1 MEEISDRNILDDFT
15 IEFSKIVEKFTE
27 YIVVS
32 GYVAISSGR
41 TRGTED
47 IDMIIPNLNYEEFN
61 KLNIELIKNDFSC
74 IQSNDSKEIYNYLTD
89 NLSVR
94 YIKNNEPLPEMEL
107 KFSKDELDEY
117 QLKTKTKLELTGL
130 DLWFSNINVNIAFKE
145 ELLKSPKDIDDA
157 NHLRVVYSEL
167 IENNEITEVK
177 NMIKRLRL

>member
-74 IQSNDSKEIYNYLTD
+74 IQSNDSKEIYNYLT
-89 NLSVR
+89 
-94 YIKNNEPLPEMEL
+94 
-107 KFSKDELDEY
+107 
-117 QLKTKTKLELTGL
+117 
-130 DLWFSNINVNIAFKE
+130 
-145 ELLKSPKDIDDA
+145 
-157 NHLRVVYSEL
+157 
-167 IENNEITEVK
+167 
-177 NMIKRLRL
+177 